1 MDIIISPVITEKSM
15 AQAALGKYTFKVDIK
30 ANKNAIKH
38 AIEKNF
44 NVSVTGVSTITIKGR
59 SARVGQR
66 RIEKKLSPFKKA
78 IVALRPGEKIGLF
91 ELGEE
96 KKK

>member
-1 MDIIISPVITEKSM
+1 MDVIISPLITEKSM
-15 AQAALGKYTFKVDIK
+15 SAASAGKYSFVVDK
-30 ANKNAIKH
+30 RSNKNEIKS

-44 NVSVTGVSTITIKGR
+44 NVSVTGISTSITKGR
-59 SARVGQR
+59 TARSGQR
-66 RIEKKLSPFKKA
+66 RIEKKLPDFKKA
-78 IVALRPGEKIGLF
+78 IVTLKKGEKIGLF

>member
-1 MDIIISPVITEKSM
+1 MDIIISPLITEKSM
-15 AQAALGKYTFKVDIK
+15 AQAALGKYTFIVDIK
-30 ANKNAIKH
+30 ANKDAIKN

-59 SARVGQR
+59 TARTGQR
-66 RIEKKLSPFKKA
+66 RIEKTLSPFKKA
-78 IVALRPGEKIGLF
+78 IVALKAGEKIGLF